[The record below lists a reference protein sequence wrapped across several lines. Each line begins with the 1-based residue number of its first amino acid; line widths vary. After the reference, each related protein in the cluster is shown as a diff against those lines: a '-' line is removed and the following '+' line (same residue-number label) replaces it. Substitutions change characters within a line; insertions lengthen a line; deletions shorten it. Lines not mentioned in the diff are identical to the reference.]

1 MARAFAKAFYNSR
14 EWIKLARAYRE
25 KHFYICERCGAA
37 DAREVHYKIHL
48 TPENIDNPAITLN
61 EKNLELLCHECHYEE
76 HHKES
81 GRQYVY
87 DEQGRIVDVRAPGER
102 KRTKA

>member
-1 MARAFAKAFYNSR
+1 MARAFAKAFYNLR

-37 DAREVHYKIHL
+37 DAREVHHKIHL

-61 EKNLELLCHECHYEE
+61 EKNLELLFHECHYEE

-81 GRQYVY
+81 GRQK
-87 DEQGRIVDVRAPGER
+87 DCH
-102 KRTKA
+102 

>member
-37 DAREVHYKIHL
+37 DAREVHHKIHL
-48 TPENIDNPAITLN
+48 TPEKQGFQIHTF
-61 EKNLELLCHECHYEE
+61 EK
-76 HHKES
+76 S
-81 GRQYVY
+81 S
-87 DEQGRIVDVRAPGER
+87 
-102 KRTKA
+102 